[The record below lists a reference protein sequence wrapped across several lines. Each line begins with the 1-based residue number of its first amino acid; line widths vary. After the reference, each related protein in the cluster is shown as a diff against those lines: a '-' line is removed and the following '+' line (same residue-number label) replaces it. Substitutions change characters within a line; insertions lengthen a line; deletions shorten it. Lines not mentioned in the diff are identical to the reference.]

1 MFAMF
6 QPSDRPF
13 DRPYWLPWH
22 GHGNGLSSDAWSELG
37 DVPERRVDELLDAG
51 IAAWAA
57 YRPMPVRVRVR
68 RRTPAP
74 YRVWVDTWKHALAED
89 VTSRQLRRRRL

>member
-1 MFAMF
+1 MEVI
-6 QPSDRPF
+6 SGGLRRGRPTK
-13 DRPYWLPWH
+13 WLSTVPA
-22 GHGNGLSSDAWSELG
+22 NGSCPRDEEDAELG

-74 YRVWVDTWKHALAED
+74 YRVWVDTWMHALAED